1 MRGAEVVQLYIKD
14 MEASVTRRIIECKGF
29 QKVELAPGERKTV
42 IFRLGY
48 EELAIWDS
56 GMQFKVE
63 PGNVKIMVGSDS
75 QHTAE
80 TMLHITR

>member
-1 MRGAEVVQLYIKD
+1 

-42 IFRLGY
+42 IFHLGF

-56 GMQFKVE
+56 GMEFKVE
-63 PGNVKIMVGSDS
+63 LGNVKIMVGSDS
-75 QHTAE
+75 QHTIE